1 MFYYFSFSHNS
12 DSSIGTNNF
21 NCHTAMRIADIG
33 SVENSEEKEIKD
45 L

>member
-12 DSSIGTNNF
+12 DSSIGANNF
-21 NCHTAMRIADIG
+21 NCHTAMGIADIG
-33 SVENSEEKEIKD
+33 SVGISEEKEIKD